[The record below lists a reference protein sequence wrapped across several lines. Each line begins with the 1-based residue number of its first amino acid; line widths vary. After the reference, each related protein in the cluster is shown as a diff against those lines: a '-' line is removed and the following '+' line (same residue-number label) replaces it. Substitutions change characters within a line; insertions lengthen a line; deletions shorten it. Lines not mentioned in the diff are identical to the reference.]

1 MDKWTWSPYT
11 LPAAGIV
18 MFIIKIVTHMC
29 ITLDSRNKNLSG
41 IYNSTFLLF
50 DPHHMQMKKTE
61 KVLFLFHK
69 LDKAQRG

>member
-1 MDKWTWSPYT
+1 MVSLHLTSSWDCDVHHKDR
-11 LPAAGIV
+11 
-18 MFIIKIVTHMC
+18 VTHMC

-41 IYNSTFLLF
+41 IHNSTFLLF
-50 DPHHMQMKKTE
+50 DPHHMQMKKTG